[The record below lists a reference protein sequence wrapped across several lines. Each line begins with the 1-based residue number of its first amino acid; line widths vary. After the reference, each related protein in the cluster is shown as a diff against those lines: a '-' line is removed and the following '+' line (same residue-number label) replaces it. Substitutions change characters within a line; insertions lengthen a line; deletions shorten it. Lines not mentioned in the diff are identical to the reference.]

1 MMIQHLGEKSALR
14 PRVGEKTNF
23 PKSSGELQT
32 KSLLMPHFIT
42 VFSK

>member
-1 MMIQHLGEKSALR
+1 MMIQHLGEKSELR

-32 KSLLMPHFIT
+32 RKSADASLHHGLL
-42 VFSK
+42 